1 MKHLIV
7 NADDFALTSGVNR
20 AVIEG
25 HTRGIIT
32 STTIMAN
39 MPAFDDAVRLAKDHS
54 SLGVGLHFNITQGRP
69 ITRPASSL
77 TDGRGEFLGQ
87 STALARRMMTG
98 HLRIEEI
105 ANELRAQ
112 IEKVLNAGLRLTHV
126 DSHKHTHAI
135 PLVCRAV
142 IETINDYGICAVRL
156 PREKWSFNGS
166 DISLKMITQSIGAF
180 GLAQLCRLS
189 EARLRGARVRT
200 PDALFGIA
208 ETGFW
213 TKERI
218 WKIIEGL
225 PEGVNELMCH
235 PGYDD
240 DELKIIKTRLRGSR
254 EKELQLLTDP
264 DIIASLREHGVKLIN
279 FSHL

>member
-1 MKHLIV
+1 
-7 NADDFALTSGVNR
+7 
-20 AVIEG
+20 
-25 HTRGIIT
+25 
-32 STTIMAN
+32 
-39 MPAFDDAVRLAKDHS
+39 
-54 SLGVGLHFNITQGRP
+54 
-69 ITRPASSL
+69 
-77 TDGRGEFLGQ
+77 
-87 STALARRMMTG
+87 
-98 HLRIEEI
+98 
-105 ANELRAQ
+105 
-112 IEKVLNAGLRLTHV
+112 
-126 DSHKHTHAI
+126 
-135 PLVCRAV
+135 
-142 IETINDYGICAVRL
+142 
-156 PREKWSFNGS
+156 
-166 DISLKMITQSIGAF
+166 MITQSIGAF

-240 DELKIIKTRLRGSR
+240 DELKIIRTRLRGSR